1 MTITPGITYVGYAAG
16 ALTVLSLVPQV
27 VRTYRTRKV
36 DGLSWGLVV
45 LLALS
50 GALWLVYGV
59 LASLP
64 PVIITNAGVVILT
77 GALVVAK
84 ARFR

>member
-1 MTITPGITYVGYAAG
+1 MTPGVAYVGYAAG
-16 ALTVLSLVPQV
+16 VLTVLSLVPQV
-27 VRTYRTRKV
+27 VRTYRTRKA

-45 LLALS
+45 LLVLS

-64 PVIITNAGVVILT
+64 PVILTNAGVVLLA